1 MLAQQRTSIRERRSL
16 RLDDGSQL
24 ALNADTALDIRFDS
38 KQRLIQVY
46 RGEMLVNT
54 TQDSTQRPFIVQT
67 GEGRVRALGTRF
79 SVRQLTEQTRVGV
92 LQAAVEVNPHQYV
105 ERTLRFNAGEQG
117 TFDRDAV
124 DVASLLPPY
133 RAC

>member
-1 MLAQQRTSIRERRSL
+1 MLAQQCTSIRERRSL

-24 ALNADTALDIRFDS
+24 ALNADTALDIRSDS

-54 TQDSTQRPFIVQT
+54 AQDSTQRPFIVQI

-79 SVRQLTEQTRVGV
+79 SVRQLTEQTHVGV
-92 LQAAVEVNPHQYV
+92 LQAAVEVNPHQHV
-105 ERTLRFNAGEQG
+105 EHTLRLNAGEQG

>member
-1 MLAQQRTSIRERRSL
+1 MLAQQRTSIRERRPL

-54 TQDSTQRPFIVQT
+54 AQDSTQRPFIVQT
-67 GEGRVRALGTRF
+67 GEGRARALGTRF
-79 SVRQLTEQTRVGV
+79 SVRQLAEQTRVGV
-92 LQAAVEVNPHQYV
+92 L
-105 ERTLRFNAGEQG
+105 
-117 TFDRDAV
+117 
-124 DVASLLPPY
+124 
-133 RAC
+133 